1 MPYVSLNRPGSP
13 DPGPII
19 GIDLGTTKSVAAY
32 MDGGEPRV
40 IPGED
45 GDPILPSVIGVSDSG
60 FVVGKKARQNAIVDA
75 DRTIYSIK
83 RFMGRS
89 LEDVKDDLAY
99 LPFEVSPE
107 EGTVIHVR
115 VGEAEYT
122 PPELSALV
130 LRELK
135 ERAER
140 HLGREVRRVVI
151 TVPAY
156 FNDSQRQSTKDAGLI
171 AGLEVLRIVNEPTA
185 ASLAYGLDRRQEGL
199 IAVYDFGGG
208 TFDISI
214 LKLHD
219 GIFEVL
225 STCGDSHLGGDDI
238 DHVLIEHF
246 RSAVEE
252 AAGLSLRDSPTTL
265 QALKNAVEGAKIRL
279 SGGEPAEVVVSAP
292 GEGGEGGDVPFR
304 APLDLETFE
313 SLIEPVVD
321 RTLDP
326 CRQALKDA
334 EISPAD
340 LDEVI
345 LVGGTTLLPLVR
357 RKVESLFG
365 KRPHTKLNPRQVVA
379 LGAAVQA
386 GVLAGAVQDVLLL
399 DVTPLSLGIEVMG
412 GVTSILIPRNSTIP
426 THAHETFTTYVDGQ
440 ASVDIHVVQGEREL
454 AADNRSLARFQF
466 RGIEPL
472 AAGAP
477 RIEVTFLIDANGILN
492 VSARDSKTGNVQ
504 SVEVKPSYGL
514 TDAEVERM
522 IRESFEFAE
531 SDLADRLLIEARTEA
546 ETVIRASEKALAQG
560 AEWIGEDEKKDIEN
574 ALVSMQDA
582 VQGDDREVI
591 QSCLDRLNEASLHLA
606 EVLMDNTLKAAV
618 QDHPVAE
625 FLKE

>member
-1 MPYVSLNRPGSP
+1 MPYVSLNRSGSP
-13 DPGPII
+13 DPDPII

-32 MDGGEPRV
+32 MDGDEPRV
-40 IPGED
+40 IQDED
-45 GDPILPSVIGVSDSG
+45 GDGILPSVIGISDSG
-60 FVVGKKARQNAIVDA
+60 FIVGKRARREAVSRA

-89 LEDVKDDLAY
+89 LEDMGDDLEF

-107 EGTVIHVR
+107 SGTVIHIR

-122 PPELSALV
+122 PAELSALI

-140 HLGREVRRVVI
+140 RLGREVRRAVI

-156 FNDSQRQSTKDAGLI
+156 FNDSQRQSTKDAGRI

-185 ASLAYGLDRRQEGL
+185 ASLAYGLDRGRDGL

-208 TFDISI
+208 TFDVSI

-238 DHVLIEHF
+238 DHVLIKHF
-246 RSAVEE
+246 RPAVEE
-252 AAGLSLRDSPTTL
+252 AAGLSLRDSPAVL
-265 QALKNAVEGAKIRL
+265 QALKDAVEDAKIQL
-279 SGGEPAEVVVSAP
+279 SDVERAEVIVAAP
-292 GEGGEGGDVPFR
+292 AGAEAFR
-304 APLDLETFE
+304 TGLDIETFE
-313 SLIEPVVD
+313 SLITPVVD
-321 RTLDP
+321 RTLAP

-334 EISPAD
+334 GVSPAD
-340 LDEVI
+340 LDEVV
-345 LVGGTTLLPLVR
+345 LVGGTTLIPLVR

-365 KRPHTKLNPRQVVA
+365 KRPHTELNPREVVA

-386 GVLAGAVQDVLLL
+386 GVLAGTVQDILLL
-399 DVTPLSLGIEVMG
+399 DVTPLSLGIGVMG
-412 GVTSILIPRNSTIP
+412 GVTSVLIPRNSTIP
-426 THAHETFTTYVDGQ
+426 TSAHETFTTYVDGQ

-454 AADNRSLARFQF
+454 AADNRSLAQFQF
-466 RGIEPL
+466 RGIEPMP
-472 AAGAP
+472 AGIP
-477 RIEVTFLIDANGILN
+477 RIEVKFLIDANGILN
-492 VSARDSKTGNVQ
+492 VSAKDTKTGSVQ

-514 TDAEVERM
+514 TDEEVERM
-522 IRESFEFAE
+522 IRESFDSAE
-531 SDLADRLLIEARTEA
+531 SDLTARFLIEARTEA
-546 ETVIRASEKALAQG
+546 ETVMRAAEKALAQG
-560 AEWIGEDEKKDIEN
+560 AGLIGEDEKKEIEEN
-574 ALVSMQDA
+574 LVSMRDA

-591 QSCLDRLNEASLHLA
+591 QSRLDRLNEASLHLA

-618 QDHPVAE
+618 EDHAVE
-625 FLKE
+625 DFLTE